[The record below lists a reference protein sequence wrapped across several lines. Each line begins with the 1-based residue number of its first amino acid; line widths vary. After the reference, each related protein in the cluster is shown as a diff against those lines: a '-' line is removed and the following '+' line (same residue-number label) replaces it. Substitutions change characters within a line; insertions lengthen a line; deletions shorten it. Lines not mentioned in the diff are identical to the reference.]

1 MIITEHKLR
10 RIIRKVLLEKDLKIY
25 GTMKLR
31 DPSKPHSYVS
41 NPRDVAPK
49 KYEINPSGK
58 KFHELPG
65 YAKNRQVNIY
75 DDLMDDEN
83 DVLRNDIFDLID
95 KSYAYIGGNAD
106 IRAAWDLSNPKQND
120 YVDFLA
126 WDIDDDPEAD
136 VLRGMKPKAGYTK
149 LSLSATD
156 MSKAA
161 GEYSANDTALR
172 LRDGKHYAEMSGK
185 AATVQMRVG
194 TPAVT
199 NQATAQSLLP
209 GKSFTW
215 FGEHPALYTGD
226 DEDKAAIA
234 ASFKDDRGSQIE
246 AKKSKQYGENGQYD
260 GWYVRMLGG
269 SPHAKMIFGAIG

>member
-10 RIIRKVLLEKDLKIY
+10 RIIRKVLLEKNIKIY
-25 GTMKLR
+25 GEMKPR
-31 DPSKPHSYVS
+31 DPSQPHSYIS
-41 NPRDVAPK
+41 NPKVAPK
-49 KYEINPSGK
+49 RYEVNPAGK
-58 KFHELPG
+58 TFDQLPG
-65 YAKNRQVNIY
+65 YGKNRQVNIY

-83 DVLRNDIFDLID
+83 DLLRNDVFDLID
-95 KSYAYIGGNAD
+95 QSYAYIGGNAD
-106 IRAAWDLSNPKQND
+106 IRAAWDLKNPKKND
-120 YVDFLA
+120 YVEFIA

-156 MSKAA
+156 GTKTA

-172 LRDGKHYAEMSGK
+172 LRDGRHYAEMSGK

-199 NQATAQSLLP
+199 SQATAQSLLP

-215 FGEHPALYTGD
+215 FGEHPALYTGS

-234 ASFKDDRGSQIE
+234 ATFKGDRGSQIE
-246 AKKSKQYGENGQYD
+246 AKKSKQYGPDGEYD

-269 SPHAKMIFGAIG
+269 EPHAKLIFGAIG